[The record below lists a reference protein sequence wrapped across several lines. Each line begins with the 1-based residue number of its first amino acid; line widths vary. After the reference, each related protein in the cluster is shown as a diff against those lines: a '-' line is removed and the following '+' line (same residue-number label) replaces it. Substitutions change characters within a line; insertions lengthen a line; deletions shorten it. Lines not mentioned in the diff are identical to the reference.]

1 MIQHKD
7 PRCLREAILE
17 FRLIAIIAIWMV
29 KKESVTGFMF
39 IQLVTMWRRAPG
51 WWVMA
56 GLSAIVACSATD
68 DKRLPVS
75 GLTKTGAPSAHAIQ
89 DARLRNLMREINH
102 LMFERM
108 RTELEIDQ
116 ARRRK
121 AAQIGQT
128 AQEMA
133 QTVAGIADS
142 LPRLSLEADQQAM
155 FLTLVDQLQNE
166 IRMLKT
172 QAGHNY
178 IDAIP
183 GTLER
188 IATVCTQCH
197 ALFRETADG
206 RAH

>member
-1 MIQHKD
+1 
-7 PRCLREAILE
+7 
-17 FRLIAIIAIWMV
+17 MV
-29 KKESVTGFMF
+29 G
-39 IQLVTMWRRAPG
+39 LV
-51 WWVMA
+51 V
-56 GLSAIVACSATD
+56 GLSAVVACSATD
-68 DKRLPVS
+68 DRQLPAS
-75 GLTKTGAPSAHAIQ
+75 GLTKTGTPSAHAIQ
-89 DARLRNLMREINH
+89 DARLRNLMREIDH

-121 AAQIGQT
+121 AAQIGRI
-128 AQEMA
+128 AHEMA

-142 LPRLSLEADQQAM
+142 LPRLSLETDQQAM
-155 FLTLVDQLQNE
+155 FLTLADQLQNE

-172 QAGHNY
+172 QAEHNY

-188 IATVCTQCH
+188 IATVCAQCH
-197 ALFRETADG
+197 ALFRETADR